1 MIPLLI
7 ALTVVEILLVVA
19 VLAVYLVKIAQ
30 SLQNTIGYLGK
41 VSFGVRAIETQV
53 ETVGPSVVRINDQL
67 DAIAAELAELE
78 RLAAQRRPG

>member
-7 ALTVVEILLVVA
+7 VLTVVEIVLVFV
-19 VLAVYLVKIAQ
+19 VLAVYLVRIAQ
-30 SLQNTIGYLGK
+30 SLQKTIGYLGK

-53 ETVGPSVVRINDQL
+53 ETVGPSVTRINEQL
-67 DAIAAELAELE
+67 DAIADELAELE